1 LVDRALMGAMRH
13 QPPPTAD
20 AALLAYLI
28 SVLSVVAAFTLVAV
42 WLMQPTVLANGGV
55 AAFEKERR
63 STASTG
69 LLARRG
75 PDFDVEQSAIAL
87 AKAENEKQG
96 LRPFVGAN
104 RLAQSD
110 ALSKASP
117 KVADATPPRPPK
129 SKRVARAHR
138 PDYGPAPRNA
148 FAYSPS
154 GGYGPFGGGFGSWF
168 R

>member
-1 LVDRALMGAMRH
+1 LVDGALMGAMRH

-20 AALLAYLI
+20 TALLAYLI
-28 SVLSVVAAFTLVAV
+28 SVLAVVAAFALIAV
-42 WLMQPTVLANGGV
+42 WLMQPTVLPNGGV

-63 STASTG
+63 STASTA
-69 LLARRG
+69 LLARRA
-75 PDFDVEQSAIAL
+75 PEFDLEQSAIAL
-87 AKAENEKQG
+87 AKQENEKQG
-96 LRPFVGAN
+96 LRPLVAAS

-110 ALSKASP
+110 APSKASS
-117 KVADATPPRPPK
+117 KVTDATPPRPPK
-129 SKRVARAHR
+129 PKRVARAHR
-138 PDYGPAPRNA
+138 PDSGPAPRNA

>member
-20 AALLAYLI
+20 TALLAYLA
-28 SVLSVVAAFTLVAV
+28 SVLSIVAAFVLVAV
-42 WLMQPTVLANGGV
+42 WLMQPTVLPNGGV

-63 STASTG
+63 STA
-69 LLARRG
+69 LLTRRA
-75 PDFDVEQSAIAL
+75 PEVDVEQSAIAL
-87 AKAENEKQG
+87 AKQENEKQG
-96 LRPFVGAN
+96 LRPLVAAS

-110 ALSKASP
+110 ALSKASS

-129 SKRVARAHR
+129 SKRPARVHR
-138 PDYGPAPRNA
+138 PDYGPSARNA
-148 FAYSPS
+148 WAYAPPH

>member
-20 AALLAYLI
+20 TALLAYLVG
-28 SVLSVVAAFTLVAV
+28 VLSVVAAFTLVAV
-42 WLMQPTVLANGGV
+42 WLMQPTVLPNGGV

-63 STASTG
+63 STA
-69 LLARRG
+69 LLARRS
-75 PDFDVEQSAIAL
+75 PEVDVEQSAIAL
-87 AKAENEKQG
+87 AKQENEKQG
-96 LRPFVGAN
+96 LRPLVAAN

-110 ALSKASP
+110 APSKAASS
-117 KVADATPPRPPK
+117 KVAEATPRPPK
-129 SKRVARAHR
+129 SKRPARAHR
-138 PDYGPAPRNA
+138 PDYGPSARNA
-148 FAYSPS
+148 WAYAPH